1 MLRAGQLLPP
11 KGLLTLR
18 FSTGRFPPALAACY
32 RASWQL
38 PGPDFH
44 RLADTSL
51 RVDHLNVTTSW
62 SSLCTHAAGH
72 TKLGL
77 GDLVECWT
85 LVGDERGLVAAK
97 NSDTQLGFTLLLK
110 FYGRFGRFPHGRSE
124 LHDDAVE
131 FVARQLGVDAG
142 SVGFYEWGCR

>member
-72 TKLGL
+72 TKLRL
-77 GDLVECWT
+77 VLTQGDHCAPRHL
-85 LVGDERGLVAAK
+85 RPRPAA
-97 NSDTQLGFTLLLK
+97 
-110 FYGRFGRFPHGRSE
+110 RS
-124 LHDDAVE
+124 HP
-131 FVARQLGVDAG
+131 
-142 SVGFYEWGCR
+142 

>member
-11 KGLLTLR
+11 KGLSTLR
-18 FSTGRFPPALAACY
+18 FSTGRFPPAPAACY

-51 RVDHLNVTTSW
+51 RVNHLNVTTSW

-77 GDLVECWT
+77 GPVHGGRARGRELGT
-85 LVGDERGLVAAK
+85 GAGQRHIVGAEHIC
-97 NSDTQLGFTLLLK
+97 
-110 FYGRFGRFPHGRSE
+110 GRE
-124 LHDDAVE
+124 DAVT
-131 FVARQLGVDAG
+131 
-142 SVGFYEWGCR
+142 VGTSRASTM

>member
-11 KGLLTLR
+11 KGLSTLR
-18 FSTGRFPPALAACY
+18 FSTGRFPPAPAACY

-77 GDLVECWT
+77 DLVLQNAYYHRMGVEESGE
-85 LVGDERGLVAAK
+85 VV
-97 NSDTQLGFTLLLK
+97 S
-110 FYGRFGRFPHGRSE
+110 
-124 LHDDAVE
+124 LHDQCPHR
-131 FVARQLGVDAG
+131 F
-142 SVGFYEWGCR
+142 

>member
-11 KGLLTLR
+11 KGLSTLR
-18 FSTGRFPPALAACY
+18 FSTGRFPPAPAACY

-51 RVDHLNVTTSW
+51 RVNHLNVTTSW

-77 GDLVECWT
+77 GQHVIVLYT
-85 LVGDERGLVAAK
+85 
-97 NSDTQLGFTLLLK
+97 
-110 FYGRFGRFPHGRSE
+110 
-124 LHDDAVE
+124 AV
-131 FVARQLGVDAG
+131 VSA
-142 SVGFYEWGCR
+142 

>member
-72 TKLGL
+72 TKLRL
-77 GDLVECWT
+77 GHLPEAA
-85 LVGDERGLVAAK
+85 ERERAERRVTGERP
-97 NSDTQLGFTLLLK
+97 G
-110 FYGRFGRFPHGRSE
+110 
-124 LHDDAVE
+124 
-131 FVARQLGVDAG
+131 
-142 SVGFYEWGCR
+142 

>member
-72 TKLGL
+72 TKLRL
-77 GDLVECWT
+77 GASRAEVPEAASRSPASS
-85 LVGDERGLVAAK
+85 GER
-97 NSDTQLGFTLLLK
+97 T
-110 FYGRFGRFPHGRSE
+110 
-124 LHDDAVE
+124 
-131 FVARQLGVDAG
+131 
-142 SVGFYEWGCR
+142 

>member
-11 KGLLTLR
+11 KGLSTLR
-18 FSTGRFPPALAACY
+18 FSTGRFPPAPAACY

-51 RVDHLNVTTSW
+51 RVNHLNVTTSW

-72 TKLGL
+72 TKTGL
-77 GDLVECWT
+77 ATPPGAGGDGQAAARPGDQVGRRAT
-85 LVGDERGLVAAK
+85 L
-97 NSDTQLGFTLLLK
+97 
-110 FYGRFGRFPHGRSE
+110 
-124 LHDDAVE
+124 
-131 FVARQLGVDAG
+131 
-142 SVGFYEWGCR
+142 

>member
-72 TKLGL
+72 TKVGL
-77 GDLVECWT
+77 EQRSCQPERLVRIEG
-85 LVGDERGLVAAK
+85 VRGSNPL
-97 NSDTQLGFTLLLK
+97 SSTQN
-110 FYGRFGRFPHGRSE
+110 RRSE
-124 LHDDAVE
+124 PPSGLA
-131 FVARQLGVDAG
+131 
-142 SVGFYEWGCR
+142 

>member
-1 MLRAGQLLPP
+1 MLRTGQLLPP

-18 FSTGRFPPALAACY
+18 FSTGRFPPTLAACY

-77 GDLVECWT
+77 EILT
-85 LVGDERGLVAAK
+85 RALAGLW
-97 NSDTQLGFTLLLK
+97 LK
-110 FYGRFGRFPHGRSE
+110 
-124 LHDDAVE
+124 A
-131 FVARQLGVDAG
+131 
-142 SVGFYEWGCR
+142 

>member
-77 GDLVECWT
+77 RAAGEAGE
-85 LVGDERGLVAAK
+85 VGGALGLE
-97 NSDTQLGFTLLLK
+97 GFTA
-110 FYGRFGRFPHGRSE
+110 FFGFLG
-124 LHDDAVE
+124 AVE
-131 FVARQLGVDAG
+131 QQVGVVGELLDARVA
-142 SVGFYEWGCR
+142 

>member
-11 KGLLTLR
+11 KGLSTLR

-77 GDLVECWT
+77 GLDN
-85 LVGDERGLVAAK
+85 GRNAGER
-97 NSDTQLGFTLLLK
+97 
-110 FYGRFGRFPHGRSE
+110 
-124 LHDDAVE
+124 
-131 FVARQLGVDAG
+131 
-142 SVGFYEWGCR
+142 

>member
-11 KGLLTLR
+11 KGLSTLR
-18 FSTGRFPPALAACY
+18 FSTGRFPPAPAACY

-51 RVDHLNVTTSW
+51 RVNHLNVTTSW

-77 GDLVECWT
+77 GHLRCHVFDVGPECD
-85 LVGDERGLVAAK
+85 GG
-97 NSDTQLGFTLLLK
+97 
-110 FYGRFGRFPHGRSE
+110 
-124 LHDDAVE
+124 
-131 FVARQLGVDAG
+131 
-142 SVGFYEWGCR
+142 

>member
-11 KGLLTLR
+11 KGLSTLR

-38 PGPDFH
+38 PGPDLH
-44 RLADTSL
+44 RLADTGL
-51 RVDHLNVTTSW
+51 RVNHLNVTTSW

-77 GDLVECWT
+77 EGTRFRLV
-85 LVGDERGLVAAK
+85 VAEGEIL
-97 NSDTQLGFTLLLK
+97 DTAPLPALEM
-110 FYGRFGRFPHGRSE
+110 P
-124 LHDDAVE
+124 
-131 FVARQLGVDAG
+131 
-142 SVGFYEWGCR
+142 

>member
-77 GDLVECWT
+77 AGSADVHPVQRALDRLLPACVTVRPLLLVP
-85 LVGDERGLVAAK
+85 LGLPALGLV
-97 NSDTQLGFTLLLK
+97 
-110 FYGRFGRFPHGRSE
+110 P
-124 LHDDAVE
+124 
-131 FVARQLGVDAG
+131 VDL
-142 SVGFYEWGCR
+142 

>member
-38 PGPDFH
+38 PGPDLH
-44 RLADTSL
+44 RLADTGL
-51 RVDHLNVTTSW
+51 RVNHLNVTTSW

-72 TKLGL
+72 TKLRLGL
-77 GDLVECWT
+77 LGIRLGYRRQEASTATSRGPDP
-85 LVGDERGLVAAK
+85 GLVVRK
-97 NSDTQLGFTLLLK
+97 T
-110 FYGRFGRFPHGRSE
+110 
-124 LHDDAVE
+124 
-131 FVARQLGVDAG
+131 
-142 SVGFYEWGCR
+142 

>member
-11 KGLLTLR
+11 KGLSTLR
-18 FSTGRFPPALAACY
+18 FSTGRFPPTLAACY

-51 RVDHLNVTTSW
+51 RVNHLNVTTSW

-77 GDLVECWT
+77 GQSSGSQAASVIYLT
-85 LVGDERGLVAAK
+85 LRD
-97 NSDTQLGFTLLLK
+97 
-110 FYGRFGRFPHGRSE
+110 
-124 LHDDAVE
+124 
-131 FVARQLGVDAG
+131 
-142 SVGFYEWGCR
+142 